1 MSSFSFPPAPEI
13 VESESWINEIAKK
26 RGDDLIF
33 GGFQNLTD
41 ITNLMNEVSKILDIY
56 SESYET
62 KHEKLENK
70 VVESQLDDVNDV
82 VYSMMAEAD
91 LLSELTIII
100 GRFQYQVSGNDMDGI
115 KESEA
120 KILSIAKQLPENRNI
135 NLLIKVC
142 KNSGEKYI
150 NLSRLYLD
158 RIYAM
163 YREEYEKVKLIEKEI
178 LTIEKDI
185 KLS

>member
-1 MSSFSFPPAPEI
+1 
-13 VESESWINEIAKK
+13 
-26 RGDDLIF
+26 
-33 GGFQNLTD
+33 
-41 ITNLMNEVSKILDIY
+41 
-56 SESYET
+56 
-62 KHEKLENK
+62 
-70 VVESQLDDVNDV
+70 
-82 VYSMMAEAD
+82 
-91 LLSELTIII
+91 
-100 GRFQYQVSGNDMDGI
+100 MDGI
-115 KESEA
+115 KEGEA